1 MEKKRYL
8 SITLAMCLVFS
19 ILSGCGGQAGQSP
32 QTQGCGVSWLP
43 VMQRRKAGRTGPR
56 GNPRRIRQTRLPG
69 IQS

>member
-32 QTQGCGVSWLP
+32 QTQGCGVSWRP
-43 VMQRRKAGRTGPR
+43 GGTGPADTGCR
-56 GNPRRIRQTRLPG
+56 
-69 IQS
+69 